1 MRKKCEMPIGL
12 FPRSSSFEDI
22 VICCD
27 LWAEGE
33 SITPER
39 INKSGIKSIEN
50 LHHTMKLFGL
60 LDEHNPHDSP
70 STSNQTNKDMKFKEL
85 SMIASDLEWVKEWKK
100 WENISNISDM
110 ANISSKKFLQNV
122 SYGRDAKFSTFIK
135 YEL

>member
-1 MRKKCEMPIGL
+1 MKNEQEKNMKINDFDLSKKKNRTRINAMRKKCEMPIGL

-27 LWAEGE
+27 LLSQEE

-60 LDEHNPHDSP
+60 LDSEHNPQDS
-70 STSNQTNKDMKFKEL
+70 L
-85 SMIASDLEWVKEWKK
+85 LVIV
-100 WENISNISDM
+100 
-110 ANISSKKFLQNV
+110 
-122 SYGRDAKFSTFIK
+122 
-135 YEL
+135 